1 MPAITPPQT
10 KTPGTAT
17 GSGLGAKSALI
28 VGMGGLGCPAATIL
42 AQAGVGRLYL
52 VDDDV
57 VEQSNL
63 HRQTLF
69 CDTDVGRDKL
79 DAARDALIHGGAP
92 PESIELIRTRLVPSN
107 ARKLASQVDV
117 VLEGADNFA
126 TKFLCADACF
136 LETTPVVHAAAIR
149 CTATVLP
156 VSGSGAPCYR
166 CLFEDVPDG
175 EAQPNCNS
183 AGVLGPVVGL
193 AGALLADHALR
204 ILTEAPS
211 YGFITTYDGNR
222 DRLRPVAVNPRV
234 SCPLCGDSRQI
245 KKITETRYT
254 QAVCAA

>member
-1 MPAITPPQT
+1 MTAQDDSQLFAPLLSVPPDLKGAVILVT
-10 KTPGTAT
+10 GGT
-17 GSGLGAKSALI
+17 GSFGHAFVRRLLKDFSPGRVIVFSRDEQKHYAMQSQISDPRLRCFVGDIRDKDRLKRAL
-28 VGMGGLGCPAATIL
+28 
-42 AQAGVGRLYL
+42 AGV
-52 VDDDV
+52 D
-57 VEQSNL
+57 
-63 HRQTLF
+63 
-69 CDTDVGRDKL
+69 
-79 DAARDALIHGGAP
+79 I
-92 PESIELIRTRLVPSN
+92 
-107 ARKLASQVDV
+107 
-117 VLEGADNFA
+117 
-126 TKFLCADACF
+126 
-136 LETTPVVHAAAIR
+136 VVHAAAIR

-175 EAQPNCNS
+175 DAQPNCNS